1 MSSSD
6 TDHDPA
12 LGAWNTVQ
20 CRSNTYLILPL
31 NEQNANG
38 VVVAV
43 DIFPI
48 SGGTYPQL
56 IFALR
61 NSVNLAVTL
70 TFELGED
77 LQPNIWQNLTEWKR
91 RVTPTAALTNSNLFS
106 KFM

>member
-6 TDHDPA
+6 TNYDPTF
-12 LGAWNTVQ
+12 GPWNVLQ
-20 CRSNTYLILPL
+20 CRSNTHLILPL

-70 TFELGED
+70 TFELESG
-77 LQPNIWQNLTEWKR
+77 LRIKVSWYSAGWNVIANPAT
-91 RVTPTAALTNSNLFS
+91 ALTNSTL
-106 KFM
+106 